1 MPDSHITDAH
11 TQTCVHHTR
20 KQCSLDRH
28 EDKLQNLSN
37 HFLNEVKVFKD
48 SQLKIPQSDYINLKN
63 YGEKT
68 LISGLIV
75 RTRPDRS

>member
-1 MPDSHITDAH
+1 M
-11 TQTCVHHTR
+11 
-20 KQCSLDRH
+20 KLNKH
-28 EDKLQNLSN
+28 EVKFNL
-37 HFLNEVKVFKD
+37 HFTTVKVFKD